1 MPQFD
6 VATFPTQIF
15 WLVVSFILMYLLM
28 SRVALPRI
36 NRVLEERQRRIDDN
50 LDRAQTLKEEADAAA
65 AEYERVL
72 EQARESAR
80 AAIAEA
86 SQEMADEAN
95 QRRAELEARLAAE
108 IKEAEARIDEA
119 KTQAIAGLRGAA
131 IDVATS
137 AAGRLLGSTPET
149 DAIAAA
155 VDAAIQHGSRR

>member
-6 VATFPTQIF
+6 VSTFPTQVF

-28 SRVALPRI
+28 ARVALPRI

-80 AAIAEA
+80 AAIGEA
-86 SQEMADEAN
+86 SQEMADEAS

-108 IKEAEARIDEA
+108 IKDAEGRIAEAKD
-119 KTQAIAGLRGAA
+119 QAIASLRDAA
-131 IDVATS
+131 IDVASS
-137 AAGRLLGSTPET
+137 AAGRLLGSPPAA

-155 VDAAIQHGSRR
+155 VDSAIEQGGRR